1 VTGQS
6 DRGDRQRRWVAV
18 SLGALVLLGGV
29 LAILRTDASV
39 EESSTARETT
49 RVAVRALRSDVRAE
63 AVQGAEAEGSAERD
77 FLGFRRPFLSDPT
90 LSEAVGAAGASD
102 IVAEE
107 LRAARRSLPAAA
119 GTARLDRLRVSAA
132 RGPLKQHA
140 SATTRITWNRRTT
153 QYTTIIAVLAA
164 GLFFVGFALTVEGSL
179 RLGSYALGMAVAI
192 FAAGWAV
199 WVHHLPIPTTP
210 DAAVEATA
218 RGSVL
223 SEDGRYADA
232 IASFDRAIA
241 VDGGFAPA
249 YTGRARAELLRGNPD
264 YSVTGAFT
272 DTSGAASAAAVR
284 DIGRALDLGGRDDIL
299 GLALEGLDAFAGDDP
314 AEAAR
319 AVDGAL
325 ALDAGVPDLWLLKSA
340 AEVALGHDGAAGAA
354 LDRAQDLLRRDGP
367 SQRLRVLSS
376 RYLGNLELVA
386 HNRPERTSL
395 ARELSDRMVAFET
408 SLTLGRP
415 LAGTPPARGTAAV
428 RDLRATR
435 SRLGLTLRWTD
446 LPARTAL
453 SAVAYERPLP
463 EGAWAQPVGL
473 ALFVT
478 LGGSGER
485 RISVPLTRACAPTE
499 VRVVLYLDGART
511 GSQTGPGVTPTC

>member
-1 VTGQS
+1 MTEPA

-63 AVQGAEAEGSAERD
+63 AVQGAEAERGAERD
-77 FLGFRRPFLSDPT
+77 FLGFRRPLLSGAPT
-90 LSEAVGAAGASD
+90 LAEAAGFAGAAG
-102 IVAEE
+102 IVAED
-107 LRAARRSLPAAA
+107 LRAARRALPD
-119 GTARLDRLRVSAA
+119 GFGEGRLERLRVAAA

-140 SATTRITWNRRTT
+140 SAETRITWNTRAT

-179 RLGSYALGMAVAI
+179 RLVSYALGIAVAI

-223 SEDGRYADA
+223 TEDGRYTAA

-241 VDGGFAPA
+241 IDDDFAPA
-249 YTGRARAELLRGNPD
+249 YTGRARAELLAGNPD
-264 YSVTGAFT
+264 YPVTGAFT

-284 DIGRALDLGGRDDIL
+284 DIGSALDLGGRDDIL
-299 GLALEGLDAFAGDDP
+299 GFALQGLDAFATDDP
-314 AEAAR
+314 AAAVR
-319 AVDGAL
+319 AADAAL
-325 ALDAGVPDLWLLKSA
+325 ALDPDVPDLWLLRSA
-340 AEVALGHDGAAGAA
+340 AEVALGDTAAAGAA
-354 LDRAQDLLRRDGP
+354 LERAQDLLRRDGP
-367 SQRLRVLSS
+367 SQRVRLLSS
-376 RYLGNLELVA
+376 RYLSNLERVA
-386 HNRPERTSL
+386 HNRPERTL
-395 ARELSDRMVAFET
+395 AAQALSDRMVAFET

-415 LAGTPPARGTAAV
+415 LRARRRRPGPRPSATCASPA
-428 RDLRATR
+428 
-435 SRLGLTLRWTD
+435 
-446 LPARTAL
+446 
-453 SAVAYERPLP
+453 
-463 EGAWAQPVGL
+463 
-473 ALFVT
+473 
-478 LGGSGER
+478 
-485 RISVPLTRACAPTE
+485 
-499 VRVVLYLDGART
+499 T
-511 GSQTGPGVTPTC
+511 GCT